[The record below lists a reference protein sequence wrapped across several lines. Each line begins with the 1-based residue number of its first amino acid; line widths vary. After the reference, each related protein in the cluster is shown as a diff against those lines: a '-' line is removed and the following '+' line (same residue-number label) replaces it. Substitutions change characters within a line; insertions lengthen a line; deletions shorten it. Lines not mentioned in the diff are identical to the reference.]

1 MSNGTISHES
11 PADHASDGV
20 VVDRLSRRAG
30 TILVAVAAAHVAY
43 FLPTALEATGDW
55 MDGALWTLDLD
66 AEMTGTDAAFWAL
79 PGGFAVPLGL
89 LGLLIRR
96 QARQGTPPPAYL
108 GWGLGAW
115 ALLASLLTEPS
126 GFPVVLVPAGMLVV
140 AARRARRGEPRG
152 HSGFLGRRAAARRGA
167 ALSLRRT

>member
-1 MSNGTISHES
+1 
-11 PADHASDGV
+11 
-20 VVDRLSRRAG
+20 
-30 TILVAVAAAHVAY
+30 VALAAAHVAY
-43 FLPTALEATGDW
+43 FLPSALGAAGDW
-55 MDGALWTLDLD
+55 IDGALWTLDLD

-115 ALLASLLTEPS
+115 ALLASVLTEPS
-126 GFPVVLVPAGMLVV
+126 GFPVGLIPAGMLVV
-140 AARRARRGEPRG
+140 AARRA
-152 HSGFLGRRAAARRGA
+152 AAVSPQWA
-167 ALSLRRT
+167 